1 MQGGIDTGEEIRLI
15 YPGGRV
21 YTIST
26 SLLDFKGLE
35 KMTLFGTKA
44 KTGLRFYHMA
54 NSVKLCRK
62 HGRNERLKAYGGML
76 NEFDVVA
83 SEIRQ
88 RLKESKLVPH
98 QATLDV
104 MELMDE
110 CRRQMKLVYPFEQEA
125 QHV

>member
-1 MQGGIDTGEEIRLI
+1 MSNPFNWAFIGTGTLAVQVAKEITASGCHRI
-15 YPGGRV
+15 ASV
-21 YTIST
+21 YTRNP
-26 SLLDFKGLE
+26 E
-35 KMTLFGTKA
+35 KCEAFC
-44 KTGLRFYHMA
+44 
-54 NSVKLCRK
+54 SVCRK

-76 NEFDVVA
+76 NEFDIVA

-88 RLKESKLVPH
+88 GLKESKLGPH

-110 CRRQMKLVYPFEQEA
+110 CRRQMGLVYPFEKEN